1 MPLGDRSNPR
11 SCSSS
16 NCRPSRTCRTSS
28 IVNTTRGNSSRSSP
42 IALVISKH
50 ASLKAHPSLTTLGAL
65 LREKFMNFTNT
76 SCRVSQKNSSSG
88 CISTFFLWTL
98 YDNQMHQNILHANG
112 QTSFELHLNHPKAC
126 HPSIRNHGPPRS
138 TTARL
143 YSHCAGFSLSW
154 LRILPCSLMSEP
166 QNSVWCSVLP
176 LSSPSVMP
184 RSRSSQGADF
194 WSSGFRRESRFW
206 TWCLFPR
213 RSIFCALRKPIS
225 IWHF

>member
-65 LREKFMNFTNT
+65 FREKFMNFTNT
-76 SCRVSQKNSSSG
+76 SCSGSPENSPSR
-88 CISTFFLWTL
+88 CISTFFLCTL
-98 YDNQMHQNILHANG
+98 YDNQMHQNILHANR
-112 QTSFELHLNHPKAC
+112 QISFELHLKHSTAC
-126 HPSIRNHGPPRS
+126 HLSIRNQGLTRS

-143 YSHCAGFSLSW
+143 YSHCAGF
-154 LRILPCSLMSEP
+154 
-166 QNSVWCSVLP
+166 
-176 LSSPSVMP
+176 
-184 RSRSSQGADF
+184 
-194 WSSGFRRESRFW
+194 
-206 TWCLFPR
+206 
-213 RSIFCALRKPIS
+213 
-225 IWHF
+225 